1 MQNQE
6 YLNKYNQYL
15 EDIKLLNAKDL
26 IRRDELGIEL
36 NFSEAEDLFER
47 TINLFK
53 GLINVDISSL
63 PDQRINQ
70 LNGEMAKFMTCINEI
85 RSFKASQGKGERDNR
100 INRIKSGYENWF
112 NIISPVIAYC
122 TKAGTDYDALQRK
135 AREALVSFEALQ
147 EQAKIDR
154 EQAKIE
160 IEETKRAV
168 QKAAAEVGVTQ
179 HTTNFKE
186 AADYFDKNSDFWM
199 KVIIGM
205 SVVSI
210 AYIFGVFVLVP
221 VQVQEP
227 YFYSFLQGA
236 MPRFTGLLVLFY
248 LLTIATGNYRAQSH
262 NYIVNKNKQN
272 ALSTFE
278 TFVKAT
284 DNEEIKNAVLLQ
296 TTKAIF
302 NNTQS
307 GYLKNECIGEESSQ
321 IIEVFKDFSKMPK
334 S

>member
-1 MQNQE
+1 M
-6 YLNKYNQYL
+6 
-15 EDIKLLNAKDL
+15 
-26 IRRDELGIEL
+26 
-36 NFSEAEDLFER
+36 
-47 TINLFK
+47 
-53 GLINVDISSL
+53 
-63 PDQRINQ
+63 
-70 LNGEMAKFMTCINEI
+70 
-85 RSFKASQGKGERDNR
+85 
-100 INRIKSGYENWF
+100 
-112 NIISPVIAYC
+112 
-122 TKAGTDYDALQRK
+122 QRK
-135 AREALVSFEALQ
+135 AREALELFET
-147 EQAKIDR
+147 EQAQAKSER

-160 IEETKRAV
+160 IEEIKKAV

-186 AADYFDKNSDFWM
+186 AADYFDKNRSFWM
-199 KVIIGM
+199 KVIIGLA
-205 SVVSI
+205 VTSI
-210 AYIFGVFVLVP
+210 VYIFGMFVLVP

-236 MPRFTGLLVLFY
+236 MPRFAGLLVLFY
-248 LLTIATGNYRAQSH
+248 LLTIATGNYRAQAH

-321 IIEVFKDFSKMPK
+321 IIEVFKDFSKISK